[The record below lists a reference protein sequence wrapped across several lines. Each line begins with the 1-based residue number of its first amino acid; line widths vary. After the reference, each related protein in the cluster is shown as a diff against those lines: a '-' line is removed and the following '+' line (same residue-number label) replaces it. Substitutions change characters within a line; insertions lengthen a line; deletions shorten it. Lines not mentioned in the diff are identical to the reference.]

1 MKTEEDYSPDNMLDD
16 GNSTPI
22 RTAHPPNI
30 ADEWAVWRLV
40 TEGVATLE
48 EIERAWWIEDV
59 LDANEALDVL
69 EYLQPS
75 RLGR

>member
-16 GNSTPI
+16 GTTRA

-30 ADEWAVWRLV
+30 GEEWAVWRLV
-40 TEGVATLE
+40 TEGVATLQ
-48 EIERAWWIEDV
+48 EIETAWWIEDV

-69 EYLQPS
+69 EYLQPG